1 MSQQLDERLYPDMVL
16 RPERLAA
23 LKEISEAAITRGIKG
38 QPLEVAEEITSTE
51 ELAEIDQKFAD
62 FSEDFIRRASAD
74 SVPFFLEHAF
84 ARVHNDSYPAKGYA
98 GKSPTEFPFR
108 DAIVEVDD
116 IVARLIGV
124 LEETG
129 QLENTFV
136 FLTSDKGANEDL
148 YPDNGFQPW
157 RGGKLTTWEVG
168 VRVPG
173 IAIWPAMI
181 APGRESDGL
190 SI

>member
-74 SVPFFLEHAF
+74 NVPSML
-84 ARVHNDSYPAKGYA
+84 
-98 GKSPTEFPFR
+98 
-108 DAIVEVDD
+108 
-116 IVARLIGV
+116 
-124 LEETG
+124 
-129 QLENTFV
+129 
-136 FLTSDKGANEDL
+136 
-148 YPDNGFQPW
+148 
-157 RGGKLTTWEVG
+157 
-168 VRVPG
+168 
-173 IAIWPAMI
+173 
-181 APGRESDGL
+181 
-190 SI
+190 

>member
-1 MSQQLDERLYPDMVL
+1 M
-16 RPERLAA
+16 
-23 LKEISEAAITRGIKG
+23 
-38 QPLEVAEEITSTE
+38 
-51 ELAEIDQKFAD
+51 
-62 FSEDFIRRASAD
+62 
-74 SVPFFLEHAF
+74 
-84 ARVHNDSYPAKGYA
+84 
-98 GKSPTEFPFR
+98 
-108 DAIVEVDD
+108 EVDD

-136 FLTSDKGANEDL
+136 FLAPDKGANEHL

-173 IAIWPAMI
+173 IAYWPGTI
-181 APGRESDGL
+181 ASGRESDGL